1 MTSVAQAIGANRILR
16 AGRIPHPVGD
26 PAKDPESERAWRRHV
41 IETALTALAA
51 PIEKQTIF
59 DVRSTGRVSSDI
71 R

>member
-26 PAKDPESERAWRRHV
+26 PTKDPGPELVWRRHV
-41 IETALTALAA
+41 IETALAALAA

-59 DVRSTGRVSSDI
+59 DLRSTERMPNGI